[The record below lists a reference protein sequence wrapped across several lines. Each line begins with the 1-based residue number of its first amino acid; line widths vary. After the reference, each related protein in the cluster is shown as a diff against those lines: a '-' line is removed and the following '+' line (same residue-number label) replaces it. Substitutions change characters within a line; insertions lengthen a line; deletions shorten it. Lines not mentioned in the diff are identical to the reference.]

1 MDCYSGGGPVL
12 LVIVKCQ
19 YSIKKGKRNIS
30 SPVVVTV
37 AVAVTVQ
44 VAVDGDDG
52 GYVSDIYVTGFWK
65 SRPLCVVAFV
75 VVVVVCVTVA

>member
-37 AVAVTVQ
+37 AV
-44 VAVDGDDG
+44 DGDDG

-75 VVVVVCVTVA
+75 VVVVVSVTVA

>member
-37 AVAVTVQ
+37 AVAVTV
-44 VAVDGDDG
+44 AVDGDDG

-75 VVVVVCVTVA
+75 VVVVVSVTVA